1 MRTLLHQFQQ
11 MRYHSQ
17 FQIKSHSEKLLLC
30 CDNLEKIIISNDVHN
45 AQKYDEGMHIHGKE
59 EGEGR
64 NQYYFAP
71 RAMGKGVSVNVVFQ
85 LEKLAEGQTQK

>member
-17 FQIKSHSEKLLLC
+17 FQIKSHSEKLLLY

-59 EGEGR
+59 EGEGIHTISHR
-64 NQYYFAP
+64 EP
-71 RAMGKGVSVNVVFQ
+71 WEKGFPSTWYSN
-85 LEKLAEGQTQK
+85 